1 VLPKTIFRPIPDFT
15 ICFSEAFSM
24 TRMVRVLGG
33 MAVAVLLAAPAVA
46 AENKDIIDYRIN
58 LMKTLGEQ
66 ASAIGK
72 ISQGKVTNV
81 DNLAAHAQTIAL
93 NVAAA
98 KKAFGPNVVGGTAT
112 QAVWDNWK
120 DFNDRFTALETAAND
135 VAAAAKAGGLDAAK
149 PKMAGLFTC
158 KACHDIYRTKN

>member
-1 VLPKTIFRPIPDFT
+1 
-15 ICFSEAFSM
+15 
-24 TRMVRVLGG
+24 MVRILGG
-33 MAVAVLLAAPAVA
+33 VALAALLAVPAVA

-66 ASAIGK
+66 ASAMGK
-72 ISQGKVTNV
+72 IAQGKVDNA
-81 DNLAAHAQTIAL
+81 DNLAIHAQTIAL

-98 KKAFGPNVVGGTAT
+98 KKAFVPKVVGGTAT

-149 PKMAGLFTC
+149 PKIGAMFTC
-158 KACHDIYRTKN
+158 KACHDIYRTKTN

>member
-1 VLPKTIFRPIPDFT
+1 MNR
-15 ICFSEAFSM
+15 FSEAFSM

-33 MAVAVLLAAPAVA
+33 VALAALLAIPAFA

-66 ASAIGK
+66 ASALGK
-72 ISQGKVTNV
+72 IAQGKVDNV
-81 DNLAAHAQTIAL
+81 DNIAIHAETIAL

-98 KKAFGPNVVGGTAT
+98 KKAFEPKVVGGTST

-120 DFNDRFTALETAAND
+120 DFTDRFTALEVAAKD
-135 VAAAAKAGGLDAAK
+135 VAAAAKAGGMDAAK
-149 PKMAGLFTC
+149 PKLAGLFTC
-158 KACHDIYRTKN
+158 KSCHDIYRTKN